1 MQKPS
6 TYLNETLNT
15 LYYLGKKPRIHNPIS
30 MIIEPVYGCNLH
42 CSYCWNAIRHYF
54 EHKSKRPH
62 LMSEEIFK
70 KAIDQ
75 APRSVESI
83 SFALIGEPLLHPEI
97 HNMINYVSGKGFR
110 TILYTNGT
118 LLKGDKMRQIAES
131 GLNVISISTE
141 PDSFNSQKH
150 RGVNLEKLKENVI
163 NLSKIKPD
171 SLEIKLSV
179 VVHHDNYDKIHKLRD
194 DWNGIVK
201 NIKVI
206 PMSKYNGTS
215 HPENCMEPWRG
226 CLSVLTSGEI
236 TPCCISAGYK
246 SIPIGNIQNESLN
259 DIIKGKQYK
268 MLLQNF
274 INGNKPDVC
283 NRCTEF
289 CSSKIPLRV
298 PKMK

>member
-6 TYLNETLNT
+6 TYLNEAVNT
-15 LYYLGKKPRIHNPIS
+15 LYYLGKRPKIHNPIS

-42 CSYCWNAIRHYF
+42 CSYCWNAIRYYF

-62 LMSEEIFK
+62 FISEKIFK
-70 KAIDQ
+70 QAIDQ
-75 APRSVESI
+75 APKSVESI
-83 SFALIGEPLLHPEI
+83 SFALIGEPLLHPKI

-110 TILYTNGT
+110 TVLYTNGT
-118 LLKGDKMRQIAES
+118 LLKGDKMRQIADS
-131 GLNVISISTE
+131 GLDIISVSTE
-141 PDSFNSQKH
+141 PDALNSMKH
-150 RGVNLEKLKENVI
+150 RGVNLAKLRENVT
-163 NLSKIKPD
+163 NFSKIKSD

-179 VVHHDNYDKIHKLRD
+179 VVHHDNYNKIHKLRD
-194 DWNGIVK
+194 DWKGIVN

-246 SIPIGNIQNESLN
+246 SIPIGNLTDDTLT
-259 DIIKGKQYK
+259 DIIRGKQYK
-268 MLLQNF
+268 TLLQNF
-274 INGNKPDVC
+274 IKGNKPDVC
-283 NRCTEF
+283 VRCTEF